1 MLEDKGIVRS
11 AGRPCAT
18 ASAQRVVAG
27 GKSIEIVAQV
37 IAAGAGAVTSNGS
50 ARSGGLARARL
61 DHTSVGQPPRADCDQ
76 HPIRTV
82 DGVVRPVLVDRSQGR
97 RAAW

>member
-37 IAAGAGAVTSNGS
+37 IAAGAGAVTPTGRFG
-50 ARSGGLARARL
+50 AEGLQGHGWTTHRSV
-61 DHTSVGQPPRADCDQ
+61 S
-76 HPIRTV
+76 
-82 DGVVRPVLVDRSQGR
+82 RPVPTATNIPSAQWTV
-97 RAAW
+97 